1 MTTEGR
7 ERKNPGTKNEQDNK
21 HSYTYRKKTGIS
33 NGGPTPTLMKTQQ
46 KTHKRRRQKR
56 SRDHV

>member
-1 MTTEGR
+1 MD
-7 ERKNPGTKNEQDNK
+7 KTKNRNIRIE
-21 HSYTYRKKTGIS
+21 KKTGIS
-33 NGGPTPTLMKTQQ
+33 NGAATPTLMNTQQ